1 MDYYFYK
8 HSLKYNK
15 ILNELN
21 HLFTNV
27 NNQISEPEFITSS
40 YCDHILNESSPK
52 HYPEFVTSSYC
63 DQILNQSSPKHYPEF
78 VTAGYL
84 NDTEES
90 SQESYPEFVTAG
102 YLNDTEESSQESYPE
117 FVTNY
122 DNNIEESFNI
132 EPLQIPPV
140 FVTEYYTEDNIDEI
154 LHFDPNHN
162 YNYDESEK
170 LYGDFDDWE
179 DYIDSIYN

>member
-27 NNQISEPEFITSS
+27 NNQISEPEFTTSS
-40 YCDHILNESSPK
+40 YCDYILNESSPK
-52 HYPEFVTSSYC
+52 HYPEFVT
-63 DQILNQSSPKHYPEF
+63 
-78 VTAGYL
+78 AGYF
-84 NDTEES
+84 ND
-90 SQESYPEFVTAG
+90 
-102 YLNDTEESSQESYPE
+102 
-117 FVTNY
+117 
-122 DNNIEESFNI
+122 IEESFNI

-140 FVTEYYTEDNIDEI
+140 FVTEYYDEDNIDDI
-154 LHFDPNHN
+154 LYLDPNHN

>member
-21 HLFTNV
+21 NLFTNI
-27 NNQISEPEFITSS
+27 NNQISDPEFITSS
-40 YCDHILNESSPK
+40 YCDHILNQNSQESYPK
-52 HYPEFVTSSYC
+52 
-63 DQILNQSSPKHYPEF
+63 F
-78 VTAGYL
+78 VTAGYF
-84 NDTEES
+84 NNTEES
-90 SQESYPEFVTAG
+90 SQESYPEFV
-102 YLNDTEESSQESYPE
+102 S
-117 FVTNY
+117 NY
-122 DNNIEESFNI
+122 NNNIEENVNI
-132 EPLQIPPV
+132 EPLQIPPL
-140 FVTEYYTEDNIDEI
+140 FVTEYYDEDNIDDI
-154 LHFDPNHN
+154 LYLDPNHN

>member
-21 HLFTNV
+21 NLFTNI

-40 YCDHILNESSPK
+40 YCDYILNESSPK
-52 HYPEFVTSSYC
+52 HYPEFVT
-63 DQILNQSSPKHYPEF
+63 
-78 VTAGYL
+78 AG
-84 NDTEES
+84 D
-90 SQESYPEFVTAG
+90 F
-102 YLNDTEESSQESYPE
+102 NDTEESSQESYPE

-122 DNNIEESFNI
+122 NNNIEESFNT

-140 FVTEYYTEDNIDEI
+140 FVTEYYTKDNIDDI
-154 LHFDPNHN
+154 LHFDPYHN
-162 YNYDESEK
+162 YNYDEFEK

>member
-21 HLFTNV
+21 NLFTNI
-27 NNQISEPEFITSS
+27 NNQISDPEFITSS
-40 YCDHILNESSPK
+40 YCDHILNQNSQES
-52 HYPEFVTSSYC
+52 
-63 DQILNQSSPKHYPEF
+63 YPEF
-78 VTAGYL
+78 VTAGYF
-84 NDTEES
+84 NNTEES
-90 SQESYPEFVTAG
+90 SQESYPEFV
-102 YLNDTEESSQESYPE
+102 S
-117 FVTNY
+117 NY
-122 DNNIEESFNI
+122 NNNIEENVNI
-132 EPLQIPPV
+132 EPLQIPPL
-140 FVTEYYTEDNIDEI
+140 FVTEYYDEDNIDDI
-154 LHFDPNHN
+154 LYLDPNHN